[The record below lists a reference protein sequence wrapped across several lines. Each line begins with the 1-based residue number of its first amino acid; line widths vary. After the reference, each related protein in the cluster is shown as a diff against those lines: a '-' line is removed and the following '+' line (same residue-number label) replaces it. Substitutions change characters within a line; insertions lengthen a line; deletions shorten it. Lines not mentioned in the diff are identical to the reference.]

1 MSTLNSLVHPET
13 PFMYL
18 WLLTDGHLPGP
29 VWPLCR
35 SHWAAPRNG
44 EGRDDTWPPTSSFP
58 CYSWRFMV
66 PARVLYMGTWT
77 STCERTLRGLVR
89 RECTA
94 NATHCC
100 FLGNNDDRASHFIEW
115 LLIRLLHV
123 FEFATQW
130 VFTTVSLANLLW
142 LFLLGSCPFRCFLC
156 CPCDG
161 ETQIWLGDLRLALWL
176 WCFVFGGHDLP
187 IRMRPP
193 VSMLK
198 FSR

>member
-1 MSTLNSLVHPET
+1 MGSCAGDRQWALSCISAQIEHNS
-13 PFMYL
+13 
-18 WLLTDGHLPGP
+18 DG
-29 VWPLCR
+29 
-35 SHWAAPRNG
+35 
-44 EGRDDTWPPTSSFP
+44 D
-58 CYSWRFMV
+58 
-66 PARVLYMGTWT
+66 RV
-77 STCERTLRGLVR
+77 
-89 RECTA
+89 
-94 NATHCC
+94 
-100 FLGNNDDRASHFIEW
+100 SHFIGWE
-115 LLIRLLHV
+115 LIRLLHV

-142 LFLLGSCPFRCFLC
+142 LFLLGSCSFRCLLC
-156 CPCDG
+156 CPCEG

>member
-1 MSTLNSLVHPET
+1 MIACLTL
-13 PFMYL
+13 
-18 WLLTDGHLPGP
+18 
-29 VWPLCR
+29 
-35 SHWAAPRNG
+35 
-44 EGRDDTWPPTSSFP
+44 
-58 CYSWRFMV
+58 
-66 PARVLYMGTWT
+66 
-77 STCERTLRGLVR
+77 
-89 RECTA
+89 
-94 NATHCC
+94 
-100 FLGNNDDRASHFIEW
+100 LGGASHFIGW

-130 VFTTVSLANLLW
+130 IFYHSVLGKSLLW
-142 LFLLGSCPFRCFLC
+142 LFLLGSCPFRCLLC

-176 WCFVFGGHDLP
+176 RCFVFGGHDLP